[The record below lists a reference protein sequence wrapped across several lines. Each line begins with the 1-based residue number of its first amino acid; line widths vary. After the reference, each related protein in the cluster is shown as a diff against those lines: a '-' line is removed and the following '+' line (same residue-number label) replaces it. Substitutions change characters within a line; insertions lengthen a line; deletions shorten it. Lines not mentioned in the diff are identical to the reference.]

1 MGTCG
6 KKRLIL
12 ASCVRFRTSHH
23 ASVRS
28 GQPSPP
34 PPSRRGCPEPPAARA
49 EAHACKLRT
58 PPRDHARQTDNPDRT
73 PCPVPYLLPL
83 LTWLRCNR
91 SPNLCSKL
99 ACKLLRSCLCPCL
112 IRTLHCP
119 APCLSPRPR
128 RGGTAR
134 ARCAQ
139 CAGCGWSPC
148 RLRWRMDEQNF
159 LCGPINTHH

>member
-1 MGTCG
+1 MR
-6 KKRLIL
+6 KKKVNTGFMRKISYL
-12 ASCVRFRTSHH
+12 APRVGALGSAFTS
-23 ASVRS
+23 AA
-28 GQPSPP
+28 
-34 PPSRRGCPEPPAARA
+34 EPPRLPGAARCA
-49 EAHACKLRT
+49 RRSARMQAAHPSSRSCEA
-58 PPRDHARQTDNPDRT
+58 TDNPDRT

-99 ACKLLRSCLCPCL
+99 ACMLRSRLCTGL
-112 IRTLHCP
+112 LQTLHCP

-128 RGGTAR
+128 RGVTAR

-139 CAGCGWSPC
+139 CASCGWSPC